1 MPKPIFATCY
11 PGEIAKLLGPNKW
24 PEAAKKELANLS
36 ASTVPGIRT
45 LGRLQHLCAK
55 HDLAPSL
62 HVVLDGITR
71 PIAKARSRSAGAFLR
86 SDADVWVTVDDDIEV
101 DTRVL
106 ANLVGLARHTEAV
119 VAAPYL
125 LKAYPPRTDV
135 RLSYRKAVLEQ
146 ENYLLEDARPTDAR
160 LHCARV
166 DRTGFGIV
174 AMHRAALSRVLVGAP
189 RVVEDGEPF
198 PAVFLDV
205 IEEHRWVTEDFYFCG
220 LCEHHGVAIR
230 LLLEHPVWHAGLS
243 MQLSDKLELQLD
255 EDTEKLLEGRER
267 PA

>member
-11 PGEIAKLLGPNKW
+11 PGEIAKLLGPEEW
-24 PEAAKKELANLS
+24 PEAVKKELANLS

-55 HDLAPSL
+55 HDLASSL
-62 HVVLDGITR
+62 HIVLDGITR

-106 ANLVGLARHTEAV
+106 ANLVSVARITEAV

-125 LKAYPPRTDV
+125 LKAYAPRKEV
-135 RLSYRKAVLEQ
+135 RLSYRKAVGDVLV
-146 ENYLLEDARPTDAR
+146 NRVVVADGAPVR
-160 LHCARV
+160 CARA
-166 DRTGFGIV
+166 DRIGFGIV
-174 AMHRAALSRVLVGAP
+174 AIARHAVELLDGMVP
-189 RVVEDGEPF
+189 RVNEDGESF
-198 PAVFLDV
+198 PALFQDAV
-205 IEEHRWVTEDFYFCG
+205 EGHAWVTEDFFFSS
-220 LCEHHGVAIR
+220 LCEKAHIPIR

-243 MQLSDKLELQLD
+243 MQLSDKLEVQLD
-255 EDTEKLLEGRER
+255 AETCKLLEARER
-267 PA
+267 TA